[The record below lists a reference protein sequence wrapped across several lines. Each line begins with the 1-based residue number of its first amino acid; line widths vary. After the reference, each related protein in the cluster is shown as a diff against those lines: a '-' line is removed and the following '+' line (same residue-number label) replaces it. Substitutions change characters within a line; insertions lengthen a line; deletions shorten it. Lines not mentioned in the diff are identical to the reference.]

1 MNPRLKI
8 AAVLGSV
15 VLAVIGVATGKTFF
29 SKSGPVPHALVLSDW
44 SGSASADCG
53 SVVALARQQ
62 MQLLKDQSGSTI
74 TVSVTGD
81 EATAN
86 EPRYVGTFAIP
97 VSERAVE
104 GTKIVGRR
112 QEELLSQIG
121 NRCRQM
127 PIARKSSIFLGLKDG
142 VEQLK
147 SKGCGQQSGCL
158 LFAKSDL
165 QENAEPLI
173 AAALKG
179 GERRPSKLPNPIDN
193 RGIKISICGIAE
205 TKGLVKDDAGASK
218 QLTRNRDAQQF
229 ELIRKVWSS
238 LFAAPE
244 LVTYSAFCS
253 E

>member
-8 AAVLGSV
+8 AAVLGIV
-15 VLAVIGVATGKTFF
+15 ALAVIGVATGKTFF
-29 SKSGPVPHALVLSDW
+29 LKSGPVPHALLLSDW
-44 SGSASADCG
+44 SSSAPADCA
-53 SVVALARQQ
+53 SVVAMARQQ
-62 MQLLKDQSGSTI
+62 MQLIKARSGSTI

-112 QEELLSQIG
+112 QEELLSQIDD
-121 NRCRQM
+121 RCRQM
-127 PIARKSSIFLGLKDG
+127 PVARKSSIFLGLKNG

-147 SKGCGQQSGCL
+147 GKGCDQRSGCL
-158 LFAKSDL
+158 LFLKSDL
-165 QENAEPLI
+165 QENVEPQI

-179 GERRPSKLPNPIDN
+179 KESPSKLPNPIDN

-205 TKGLVKDDAGASK
+205 TKGLVKDADGAPK
-218 QLTRNRDAQQF
+218 QLTRNRDAEQF
-229 ELIRKVWSS
+229 DLIRMVWSS
-238 LFAAPE
+238 LFAAPD